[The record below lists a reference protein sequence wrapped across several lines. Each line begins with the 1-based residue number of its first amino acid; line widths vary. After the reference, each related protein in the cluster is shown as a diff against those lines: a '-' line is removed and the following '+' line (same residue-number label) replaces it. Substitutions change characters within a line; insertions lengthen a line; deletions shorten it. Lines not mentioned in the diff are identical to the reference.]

1 MEGLKFKVVDSDE
14 TQSVQEQE
22 QVIQEEFEQQ
32 SSVVETQET
41 QEAQEAQEESRQEV
55 SLTDDEVLNYLNTKY
70 EKQLASIDD
79 AFRSYEV
86 PEDVKNLMEYGVE
99 NYIKI
104 NKDWNKESDEQVLRE
119 YYKMKKP
126 HLDEEDIDYLIDSKY
141 GFDEEI
147 DSESDIKNKKVALK
161 EELFEARGFLNSKKE
176 EFKVSLGSNANL
188 PQEEKEAFEQFKQY
202 SATLKEEQKR
212 QQELS
217 SVFVQKTESFFKSFK
232 GFEFDLGEKKV
243 EYKPENVED
252 VKNANLDVSNF
263 IKKHL
268 DENGFLKDAH
278 SYHRAL
284 TMAMNPDSF
293 AKFFYEQGK
302 ADATK
307 GVIKDIKNLDMG
319 VRDVKD
325 VDTNERPRIRV
336 VQEDSFDGGLKIR
349 KR

>member
-1 MEGLKFKVVDSDE
+1 MEGLKFKVVDSDDV
-14 TQSVQEQE
+14 QSVQEQE
-22 QVIQEEFEQQ
+22 QNIQQEYEETHSGEEQN
-32 SSVVETQET
+32 
-41 QEAQEAQEESRQEV
+41 QEESFEEKQEETV
-55 SLTDDEVLNYLNTKY
+55 RFTDDEVLNYLNTKY
-70 EKQLASIDD
+70 EKQLSSIDD
-79 AFRSYEV
+79 VFKSPEL
-86 PEDVKNLMEYGVE
+86 PEDIKNLMDYGVE

-104 NKDWNKESDEQVLRE
+104 NKDWDKESDEQVLRE

-188 PQEEKEAFEQFKQY
+188 PQEEREAFEQFKQY

-232 GFEFDLGEKKV
+232 GFEFDLGEKKM

-278 SYHRAL
+278 SYHKAL

-293 AKFFYEQGK
+293 ARFFYEQGK

-336 VQEDSFDGGLKIR
+336 IQDDSFDGGLKIR

>member
-1 MEGLKFKVVDSDE
+1 MEGLKFRVVDSE
-14 TQSVQEQE
+14 EQQSVQEQE
-22 QVIQEEFEQQ
+22 QSIQEEFEQGQ
-32 SSVVETQET
+32 SVAEQN
-41 QEAQEAQEESRQEV
+41 QEEQSEEQQSV
-55 SLTDDEVLNYLNTKY
+55 QFTDDEVLSYLNTKY
-70 EKQLASIDD
+70 EKQLSSID
-79 AFRSYEV
+79 EV
-86 PEDVKNLMEYGVE
+86 FKTQEMPEDIKNLMEYGVE

-141 GFDEEI
+141 GYDEDVE
-147 DSESDIKNKKVALK
+147 SESDIKSKKVALK

-188 PQEEKEAFEQFKQY
+188 PDDEKEAFTAYKQY
-202 SATLKEEQKR
+202 TANLKEEEKR
-212 QQELS
+212 QQERS
-217 SVFVQKTESFFKSFK
+217 SVFVQKTESFFNSFK
-232 GFEFDLGEKKV
+232 GFEFDLGESKID
-243 EYKPENVED
+243 YKPENVQD
-252 VKNANLDVSNF
+252 VKNANLDVTNF

-268 DENGFLKDAH
+268 DENGYLKDAH
-278 SYHRAL
+278 SYHKAL

-307 GVIKDIKNLDMG
+307 GVIKDIKNLDMN
-319 VRDVKD
+319 VRENKEVSANDK
-325 VDTNERPRIRV
+325 PRMRAI
-336 VQEDSFDGGLKIR
+336 QDDSFEGGLKIR

>member
-1 MEGLKFKVVDSDE
+1 MEGLKFKVVDSDDV
-14 TQSVQEQE
+14 QSVQEQE
-22 QVIQEEFEQQ
+22 QNIQQEYE
-32 SSVVETQET
+32 ETQSGEE
-41 QEAQEAQEESRQEV
+41 QNQEESFEEQQEETV
-55 SLTDDEVLNYLNTKY
+55 RFTDDEVLNYLNTKY
-70 EKQLASIDD
+70 EKQLSSIDD
-79 AFRSYEV
+79 VFKSPEL
-86 PEDVKNLMEYGVE
+86 PEDIKNLMDYGVE

-104 NKDWNKESDEQVLRE
+104 NKDWDKESDEQVLRE

-188 PQEEKEAFEQFKQY
+188 PQEEREAFEQFKQY

-232 GFEFDLGEKKV
+232 GFEFDLGEKKM

-278 SYHRAL
+278 SYHKAL

-307 GVIKDIKNLDMG
+307 GVIKDIKNLDMS

-336 VQEDSFDGGLKIR
+336 IQDDSFDGGLKIR

>member
-1 MEGLKFKVVDSDE
+1 MEGLKFKVVDSDNV
-14 TQSVQEQE
+14 QSVQEQE
-22 QVIQEEFEQQ
+22 QNIQQEYE
-32 SSVVETQET
+32 ETQSGEE
-41 QEAQEAQEESRQEV
+41 QNQEESFEEQQEETV
-55 SLTDDEVLNYLNTKY
+55 RFTDDEVLNYLNTKY
-70 EKQLASIDD
+70 EKQLSSIDD
-79 AFRSYEV
+79 VFKSPEL
-86 PEDVKNLMEYGVE
+86 PEDIKNLMDYGVE

-104 NKDWNKESDEQVLRE
+104 NKDWDKESDEQVLRE

-188 PQEEKEAFEQFKQY
+188 PQEEREAFEQFKQY

-232 GFEFDLGEKKV
+232 GFEFDLGEKKM

-252 VKNANLDVSNF
+252 VKNANLDVLNF

-278 SYHRAL
+278 SYHKAL

-293 AKFFYEQGK
+293 ARFFYEQGK

-307 GVIKDIKNLDMG
+307 GVIKDIKNLDMS

-336 VQEDSFDGGLKIR
+336 IQDDSFDGGLKIR

>member
-1 MEGLKFKVVDSDE
+1 MEGLKFKVVDSDDV
-14 TQSVQEQE
+14 QSVQEQE
-22 QVIQEEFEQQ
+22 QNIQQEYE
-32 SSVVETQET
+32 ETQSGEE
-41 QEAQEAQEESRQEV
+41 QNQEESFEEQQEETV
-55 SLTDDEVLNYLNTKY
+55 RFTDDEVLNYLNTKY
-70 EKQLASIDD
+70 EKQLSSIDD
-79 AFRSYEV
+79 VFKSPEL
-86 PEDVKNLMEYGVE
+86 PEDIKNLMDYGVE

-104 NKDWNKESDEQVLRE
+104 NKDWDKESDEQVLRE

-232 GFEFDLGEKKV
+232 GFEFDLGEKKM

-278 SYHRAL
+278 SYHKAL

-293 AKFFYEQGK
+293 ARFFYEQGK

-336 VQEDSFDGGLKIR
+336 IQDDSFDGGLKIR